1 MTKKSD
7 RSLNVNTTLTKR
19 KLISIL
25 IRLHLSALSLLSYH
39 LLFQAPFPPLSA
51 AKALKCRSV
60 KLIIEWTQIC
70 FFPGKNAVERFFRLL
85 SRSAFSV
92 LSPLISIFR
101 QENTYS
107 IRIRTKEYYLSPAL
121 PFYLFRHLHNQRST
135 RKNLSLFISQTGT
148 IYVMRENI

>member
-39 LLFQAPFPPLSA
+39 LLFQAPLPPLSM

-85 SRSAFSV
+85 FRSAFSI

-107 IRIRTKEYYLSPAL
+107 IRIRTKRVLFKSGTSLLSVSTSSSSKVNQKKIP
-121 PFYLFRHLHNQRST
+121 LFS
-135 RKNLSLFISQTGT
+135 SLK
-148 IYVMRENI
+148 REQYM

>member
-39 LLFQAPFPPLSA
+39 LLFQAPFPPLST

-60 KLIIEWTQIC
+60 KLIIEWIQIC

-85 SRSAFSV
+85 SRSAFSA

-107 IRIRTKEYYLSPAL
+107 IRIRTKRVLFKSGTSLLSVSA
-121 PFYLFRHLHNQRST
+121 S
-135 RKNLSLFISQTGT
+135 S
-148 IYVMRENI
+148 